1 MNAVLILLVSIVLHV
16 IGYVFYGGWLA
27 KQWGID
33 PNRPTPA
40 HEMED
45 GIDYVPAK
53 APVLMGHH
61 FSSIAGAGPINGP
74 IQAAVFGWVPV
85 LLWVLIG
92 GVFFGGVHDFGALF
106 ASIRHKGQSIG
117 EVISDS
123 MGRTAK
129 RIFII
134 FGYLTLL
141 LVVAAF
147 ASIVANTFGTT
158 TSAGVMRE
166 GAALEANLSTAMI
179 SLLFIVLAMI
189 FGFLVYRRNVSV
201 GPATAIGILGIVAIV
216 FIGLNFH
223 PVALSY
229 NVWMWVLGLYILVA
243 SVTPVWILLQ
253 PRDYLSSY
261 LLYFMIV
268 VSVIG
273 VLGAAVTGTAT
284 LAIPAFGLAEAKGN
298 GLFTTG
304 SVFPALFI
312 TIACGA
318 ISGFHSLVSSGTTA
332 KQIDNER
339 NAQPI
344 GYGAMLIECVV
355 AVLALCAVG
364 YVWTDAVGEIS
375 ADTGKLVS
383 AFASPTAVFATG
395 ISKMIGSF
403 TSEGVQNVMY
413 QMLVLA
419 VSVFCLTSLDT
430 ATRLAR
436 YMFQEFW
443 LEDGETPE
451 DVTDGRRILVN
462 PIFATAVTVVLGIAL
477 GMTGYA
483 KIWPLFGAANQLL
496 AALGLIAVCAWLGNI
511 GRNNKMFFIPMC
523 FMLVVTV
530 VSLIQTIIAKVTA
543 GGDVWNYIQALIAVL
558 LVVLAIVLAVIAF
571 RTLVDQADRK
581 DRLKA
586 SAMSNRSVRR
596 GTSAMKE
603 AAKRSAQDPSLRSS
617 GRGNRK
623 SGSRRGKKKR

>member
-1 MNAVLILLVSIVLHV
+1 MNAVLILLVSIVLLV

-511 GRNNKMFFIPMC
+511 GRNNKMFFIPLC